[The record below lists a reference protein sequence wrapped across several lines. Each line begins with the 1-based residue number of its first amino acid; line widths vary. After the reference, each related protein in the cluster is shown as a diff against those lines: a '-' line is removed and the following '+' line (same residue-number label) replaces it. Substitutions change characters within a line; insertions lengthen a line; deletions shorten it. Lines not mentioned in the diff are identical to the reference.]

1 MTTLHILPLQ
11 LELHPNLRLD
21 IVCDDPFATVDA
33 QTGILT
39 IDLPR
44 SPRGRQSVRFV
55 VHDPSVHD
63 GTHFHVTLQSAPPL
77 APLTQWHK
85 TGTVSRSPYIPAD
98 TTIEVWATVL
108 AIPDGDPAAAKV
120 YHGKRNVKIATQ
132 GGGDLG
138 ILGS

>member
-11 LELHPNLRLD
+11 LILRPDLGID
-21 IVCDDPFATVDA
+21 IVCDDPLASLDALTV
-33 QTGILT
+33 ILT

-55 VHDPSVHD
+55 VHDPAAHHD
-63 GTHFHVTLQSAPPL
+63 TQFYATLQSRTPPR
-77 APLTQWHK
+77 PLTQWHK
-85 TGTVSRSPYIPAD
+85 DGAVSRSPYIPAG
-98 TTIEVWATVL
+98 TTVEVWATVL
-108 AIPDGDPAAAKV
+108 AIPHDDPTAAKV

-138 ILGS
+138 ILDP